1 MELQGMTKT
10 LARLSTVA
18 LFAAGLS
25 ACSTV
30 PDWVDPT
37 TWGGDTP
44 ATTADNG
51 MQPPADT
58 TAQPGDTTAAPDNGG
73 QFPNLADMPDK
84 PVAPSTSDDRKQVE
98 GSLVADRN
106 KTNYSADQ
114 LRGGTEAAAPPPPDT
129 PPPETIASTDQP
141 TQSPPE
147 SDDSGASAPPPAP
160 APTSTAS
167 DDDSNPAVPAAAPTT
182 SVTQTASAVQPTGE
196 PAVPSD
202 ARSTYPGVQP
212 AVGGS
217 VSPSDAELGFKAST
231 APALDSSVAQFVAP
245 AILNR
250 YRQTAQMAQASGIGA
265 GSYMAMAGGPAV
277 PAISSSEPAVPLS
290 PPAGTRRARTGS
302 AMSDVGGPE
311 TMGGNVVANFDALQS
326 GPAVPMSA
334 YAGAN
339 GQPAAVIF
347 FPNDTTVL
355 SAEAKAQV
363 RAVLAQYRASGGQG
377 FIKVVGHSSSRT
389 ANMSVERHIA
399 FNFERSQARAN
410 SVARA
415 LIAQGIPASKV
426 LVEAVGDTQPIYYE
440 SMPQGEQGN
449 RRAEIFFQS

>member
-58 TAQPGDTTAAPDNGG
+58 TAPGDATAATDSGG

-129 PPPETIASTDQP
+129 PPPETIASADQP
-141 TQSPPE
+141 SQSPPA
-147 SDDSGASAPPPAP
+147 SDDSGASTPPPAP
-160 APTSTAS
+160 APTAS
-167 DDDSNPAVPAAAPTT
+167 DDDGAAVPAAAPTA

-196 PAVPSD
+196 PAVPAD
-202 ARSTYPGVQP
+202 ARSSYAGVQP
-212 AVGGS
+212 AVTGS

-245 AILNR
+245 AILDR
-250 YRQTAQMAQASGIGA
+250 YRQTAQMAQAGGI
-265 GSYMAMAGGPAV
+265 SSSRYAMAGGPAV
-277 PAISSSEPAVPLS
+277 PAVSSSEPAVPLS

-334 YAGAN
+334 YGGMN
-339 GQPAAVIF
+339 GQPAAVVF

-355 SAEAKAQV
+355 NAEAKAQV